1 MSTELI
7 AIGNGAGQNV
17 SASIAAGGNAAAMA
31 LTVIPEVDE
40 DKTTVAGVAGGTYRG
55 TQAVAFGATLALRRT
70 SSSARASAR
79 VARG

>member
-1 MSTELI
+1 
-7 AIGNGAGQNV
+7 
-17 SASIAAGGNAAAMA
+17 MA